1 MTTRPN
7 VAICQSH
14 IIAGGRLRVILGMVD
29 ILNGAGI
36 VPDILTSHLAL
47 SVEQITAKYKL
58 SVQANFHRLPLMP
71 NRPHELTILLFNA
84 MLRRYA
90 ARYDL
95 IINTSNSLAFLPKSA
110 TILTYMFYPRKRRV
124 MADEAST
131 HQPEV
136 EVEGWSPLRLSRIP
150 LRPVYRLVKP
160 HANHRIVCL
169 SEFTRSVLEQEYDV
183 APNLP
188 VIYPPVDIE
197 AFQDSRQARNR
208 AVVTVGR
215 FSPDKRQLEQII
227 LAERLPDIP
236 FHIAGFTGDIAYYRR
251 CKLYLEEHG
260 LGNVHLYPDA
270 PFEQVVSLLQGSRFF
285 LHSLVNEPFGI
296 TAVQAIAAGCL
307 PIVHDSGGQ
316 REVVPEPRLRYQ
328 DLSEVSDLLRHLEG
342 MDAAEQE
349 ALVHR
354 LQEHVTSNFDVPV
367 FHRKMKSVL
376 APYLGLPG
384 AGE

>member
-1 MTTRPN
+1 MRTRPK

-14 IIAGGRLRVILGMVD
+14 IIAGGRLRVILGIVD
-29 ILNGAGI
+29 ILNEAGI
-36 VPDILTSHLAL
+36 VPDILTSHLAIP
-47 SVEQITAKYKL
+47 VEQVNVKYQQ
-58 SVQANFHRLPLMP
+58 SVQANFHRIPFIPRL
-71 NRPHELTILLFNA
+71 PHEFAILLFNA
-84 MLRRYA
+84 VLRRYA
-90 ARYDL
+90 ARYNL

-110 TILTYMFYPRKRRV
+110 TLLTYMFYPRKRRV
-124 MADEAST
+124 MANEASI
-131 HQPEV
+131 HRPESDAG
-136 EVEGWSPLRLSRIP
+136 GWSLLRFSRIV

-160 HANHRIVCL
+160 HANHHIVCL
-169 SEFTRSVLEQEYDV
+169 SHFTRSALEQAYDV

-188 VIYPPVDIE
+188 VVYPPVDI
-197 AFQDSRQARNR
+197 ADFVGGRRARGQ

-215 FSPDKRQLEQII
+215 FAPDKRQLEQIR
-227 LAERLPDIP
+227 LAERLSDIP
-236 FHIAGFTGDIAYYRR
+236 FHIVGFAGNNDYYRR
-251 CKLYLEEHG
+251 CRRYVEEHK
-260 LGNVHLYPDA
+260 LGNVHLHPDI
-270 PFEQVVSLLQGSRFF
+270 PYEQMVTLLQESRFF
-285 LHSLVNEPFGI
+285 LHTLINEPFGI

-316 REVVPEPRLRYQ
+316 REVVPETRLRYQ
-328 DLSEVSDLLRHLEG
+328 DLSAVPDILTHLEG

-354 LQEHVTSNFDVPV
+354 LQDHVTSNFDVPV